1 MQQLLLENEEDDC
14 NYLCD
19 ILKHLQCLPE
29 SDQDEDQVQEEGSQ
43 KDQIHQTKSAS
54 FSRITSYLAQTPTI
68 TNISLIPD
76 AVNNALRNAE

>member
-1 MQQLLLENEEDDC
+1 MEEGQAM
-14 NYLCD
+14 LA
-19 ILKHLQCLPE
+19 IKLKI
-29 SDQDEDQVQEEGSQ
+29 SDETDEDQVQEEGSQ